1 MASQPLRRTINRTL
15 EDGSVVAVE
24 RRGSAGYSWWQ
35 AADGRRFEET
45 SCKTLRPIDTTA
57 PAIRRAMN
65 ASTED
70 GLGAYGKSGMGVIK
84 SLGSPAIPVVLIAFS
99 DMDFLK
105 EDDAAKIDRFL
116 NEEGYKD
123 EQFAVGSVA
132 DYFLINSGGQ
142 FHPRFE
148 VLTKVTLS
156 KGYKYYGAHLDSDND
171 ARCNEAIKEAVS
183 LAEAQGVDFSK
194 YATDGYAPLISFI
207 HAGPGEQEDYGD
219 DYGDFF
225 WAHFTPSP
233 IQAKTAIFSSYL
245 ISNETLRDF
254 DEAGNV
260 TQEKLTGIGTFCH
273 EFSHALGIPDT
284 YDVNHDKGGE
294 ANTPGYWD
302 VMDYQFMYDGYR
314 PMEYNAYERSML
326 GWTKV
331 VDLNHENA
339 CGRFNLQPLSTQNPD
354 GNVAYRIVNPR
365 NPNEYYILENRQK
378 NAFYQEALLG
388 SGLLVWHIDY
398 DSSAWVGNYVN
409 ISADHPRLKV
419 VPADGQWQ
427 SKRDINKR
435 DENDRRYT
443 YTGDVFPGY
452 ANVTTFDNS
461 LDNFYT
467 GSFDDSVFDIS
478 VNDKVVSFY
487 YGDPTS
493 IILHTAENGDES
505 AYLYDLQGRK
515 VSRTASTGIYIQNN
529 KKIIRK

>member
-1 MASQPLRRTINRTL
+1 MASQPLRRTINKTL

-24 RRGSAGYSWWQ
+24 RRGTAEYSWWQ
-35 AADGRRFEET
+35 SADGRCFEMT
-45 SCKTLRPIDTTA
+45 PNKTLRSINTA
-57 PAIRRAMN
+57 VPTIHRAMN

-84 SLGSPAIPVVLIAFS
+84 SLGSPVIPVVLIAFS

-105 EDDAAKIDRFL
+105 EDDAVKIDRFL

-123 EQFAVGSVA
+123 ERFAVGSVA
-132 DYFLINSGGQ
+132 DYFVANSGGL
-142 FHPRFE
+142 FHPHFE

-171 ARCNEAIKEAVS
+171 AHRHEAVKEAIS

-219 DYGDFF
+219 DYGDFL
-225 WAHFTPSP
+225 WAHYMHSP
-233 IQAKTAIFSSYL
+233 IQTETAIFSSYL

-254 DEAGNV
+254 DEDGNV

-284 YDVNHDKGGE
+284 YDVNHDNGGE

-326 GWTKV
+326 GWMKMA
-331 VDLNHENA
+331 DLNKTEQNGHYD
-339 CGRFNLQPLSTQNPD
+339 LLPLASEIPD
-354 GNVAYRIVNPR
+354 GNVAYRIVNPQ
-365 NPNEYYILENRQK
+365 NPNEYFILENRQK
-378 NAFYQEALLG
+378 TAFYQEALLG

-398 DSSAWVGNYVN
+398 DSSAWGGNCVN
-409 ISADHPRLKV
+409 ISADHPRIKV

-427 SKRDINKR
+427 SKYDISIR
-435 DENDRRYT
+435 DENNQRYT
-443 YTGDVFPGY
+443 FTGDVFPGY
-452 ANVTTFDNS
+452 ANVTTFDCS
-461 LDNFYT
+461 LGNFYT
-467 GSFDDSVFDIS
+467 GGFDESVFGIS
-478 VNDKVVSFY
+478 VKDKIVRFY

-493 IILHTAENGDES
+493 IALPLAENIDES
-505 AYLYDLQGRK
+505 APLYDLQGREL
-515 VSRTASTGIYIQNN
+515 SHAASSGIYIQNN